1 MEKNTKTTL
10 YEVFNRSV
18 EKFAERTAFSL
29 FGGETLTYAE
39 VGRRVAQVQ
48 ESLKTA
54 GLKAGDKV
62 VLLSSNMPNWASATS
77 PLPLLALWQFQSS
90 RTLPARSWI

>member
-10 YEVFNRSV
+10 YEVFQRSV
-18 EKFAERTAFSL
+18 KNFAERIAFSM
-29 FGGETLTYAE
+29 FEGESLTYAE

-48 ESLKTA
+48 ESLKSA

-62 VLLSSNMPNWASATS
+62 VLLSSNMPNWSV
-77 PLPLLALWQFQSS
+77 
-90 RTLPARSWI
+90 

>member
-10 YEVFNRSV
+10 YEVFHRSI
-18 EKFAERTAFSL
+18 KNFAERIAFSM
-29 FGGETLTYAE
+29 FDGESLTFAE

-48 ESLKTA
+48 ENLKSA

-62 VLLSSNMPNWASATS
+62 VLLSSNMPNC
-77 PLPLLALWQFQSS
+77 
-90 RTLPARSWI
+90 RSFLSFLCS

>member
-10 YEVFNRSV
+10 YEVFNRSI
-18 EKFAERTAFSL
+18 EEFAERTAFTL

-62 VLLSSNMPNWASATS
+62 VLLSSNMPNWGVCYFAI
-77 PLPLLALWQFQSS
+77 PLRVSWQFQSS